1 MIINTS
7 NETSTIKFEMSD
19 RERPM
24 ETLIRMAKS
33 LNPRQMQL
41 SSDLNAKCAF
51 DLPGLNKIKWWTKDG
66 NKIMNPSG
74 TSGTGENSNISNT
87 TGNMTNGDLMAIGDL
102 NEARNKSYTAR
113 SHGTSFLQSFQSE
126 SILTNNN
133 LLNAQNELCFTCQK

>member
-1 MIINTS
+1 
-7 NETSTIKFEMSD
+7 MSD

-74 TSGTGENSNISNT
+74 ISNTGENSNISNS
-87 TGNMTNGDLMAIGDL
+87 TGNMTNGDLIGDL
-102 NEARNKSYTAR
+102 NGARNKSYSAR
-113 SHGTSFLQSFQSE
+113 SHGTSSLQSFQNE

-133 LLNAQNELCFTCQK
+133 LSNSQNELCFTCQK